1 MTEEA
6 FLSLLRQAWLVMAV
20 VVFFALLWRT
30 LRTSNGKTM
39 RDHALIPFQIKDD
52 DHGAA

>member
-1 MTEEA
+1 MTDEA
-6 FLSLLRQAWLVMAV
+6 FLSLLRQGWLVLAV

-30 LRTSNGKTM
+30 LRPTAGKSM